1 MIDPSALMLAILLAV
16 LVAVALLVALLLR
29 RRAPDPALTALQDQH
44 ARQTS
49 ELADLRE
56 QHVRLQAEA
65 ARLQE
70 RCQAIAP
77 LEQARDAATVQLQSA
92 LQDAASA
99 RAHGEAQARDLQ
111 GARERIEQLQ
121 QALVEQ
127 REQLEAARAAQADA
141 AVRLEHSQASQEQ
154 MRAFLQD
161 ARTRL
166 SESFAELAGKAFDE
180 RSQRAALQSRGDIET
195 LLKPFAERLETFRS
209 RIDVL
214 YQDEAKERR
223 ELAGAVNALKSLNE
237 HMASSA
243 DALTRAL
250 KGSAKVRGD
259 WGELMLEN
267 VLRGSGLEEGTHYLR
282 QSSTTDDEGQRLQP
296 DIVVKLPD
304 DRRVV
309 IDSKVNLIAWQE
321 AMNADSPEAQMEA
334 MRRHAVAL
342 RQHVRELAER
352 NYPKAIGDAAL
363 DITLAFV
370 PIEGALSAALG
381 ADAELQQF
389 AFQKKIA
396 FASPN
401 TLMGMLR
408 VVERL
413 WTRDKL
419 QRQALEISEA
429 GGRVLDALQGFLS
442 DFDQVGRK
450 LADAQQ
456 AFAASRNRLNE
467 SSHAVIPRARRL
479 VELGA
484 RGKRALPEELKT
496 EAPPLPWLSSDR
508 EAE

>member
-1 MIDPSALMLAILLAV
+1 MTWTDLALIV
-16 LVAVALLVALLLR
+16 LVVAMVVAVVLLGVLVR
-29 RRAPDPALTALQDQH
+29 RRAPDPALALVRDEH
-44 ARQTS
+44 ARQGL
-49 ELADLRE
+49 ELAQLRLR
-56 QHVRLQAEA
+56 HADLQADA

-70 RCQAIAP
+70 RCQAIAA
-77 LEQARDAATVQLQSA
+77 LEQARDATSAQLQAA
-92 LQDAASA
+92 LQDVAALGA
-99 RAHGEAQARDLQ
+99 RGEAQARDLHD
-111 GARERIEQLQ
+111 ARERIAQLQ
-121 QALVEQ
+121 EALGEQ
-127 REQLEAARAAQADA
+127 REQLEAARAAQAQA
-141 AVRLEHSQASQEQ
+141 MVRLEHSQASQEQ
-154 MRAFLQD
+154 MRAFLQE

-180 RSQRAALQSRGDIET
+180 RSQRAALQSKGDIET
-195 LLKPFAERLETFRS
+195 LLKPFAERLESFRS

-223 ELAGAVNALKSLNE
+223 ELAGAVNALKTLNE

-321 AMNADSPEAQMEA
+321 AMNAESPEVQMEA

-342 RQHVRELAER
+342 RQHVRDLAER
-352 NYPKAIGDAAL
+352 NYPKALGDCAL

-381 ADAELQQF
+381 TDPELQQF
-389 AFQKKIA
+389 AFQRKVA

-429 GGRVLDALQGFLS
+429 GGRVLDALQGFLAE
-442 DFDQVGRK
+442 FDQVGRK

-456 AFAASRNRLNE
+456 AFSASRNRLNE
-467 SSHAVIPRARRL
+467 STHAVIPRARRL

-484 RGKRALPEELKT
+484 RGKRALPEELKAD
-496 EAPPLPWLSSDR
+496 APPLPWLAPDND
-508 EAE
+508 AG